1 MLVENIMYFVLGL
14 LVAGLMA
21 LVIMPAI
28 WRRAVRLTK
37 RRIEA
42 ATPISMAEFRADK
55 DHLRADFAL
64 QTRRLELTIDN
75 LRQRLSEQL
84 GEVAQARVDAV
95 QIKIEREQHA
105 ALIIENDK
113 RETLLRARITELEK
127 EVATLNQ
134 DLRRFSRG
142 EPDAIEPTTQMALSE
157 AEASFSRA
165 EMRLNSI
172 LAKPSRAGELQA
184 GPSLLAD
191 ELSSLEASDALR
203 KQVLALEA
211 KINETWASNEFTEDV
226 LRRELM
232 DVASGISRLVY
243 AAEEKPAASA
253 LEESLFDRIK
263 RFADDGETEDLLPAP
278 AVTQR
283 GTVTDRLA
291 ALRELRGN

>member
-21 LVIMPAI
+21 LVIMPAV

-55 DHLRADFAL
+55 DHLRADFAV
-64 QTRRLELTIDN
+64 QTRRLELTIEN

-95 QIKIEREQHA
+95 HIKVEREQHA
-105 ALIIENDK
+105 ALVAEGDK
-113 RETLLRARITELEK
+113 RETLLRARVSELEK
-127 EVATLNQ
+127 ELATLHQ

-142 EPDAIEPTTQMALSE
+142 ETEQSANATQVNLSD
-157 AEASFSRA
+157 AEANLSRA
-165 EMRLNSI
+165 EMRLNAI
-172 LAKPSRAGELQA
+172 LAKPAKSEDSEA
-184 GPSLLAD
+184 GPRLLAD
-191 ELSSLEASDALR
+191 ELSSLEAADALR
-203 KQVLALEA
+203 KQVLALED
-211 KINETWASNEFTEDV
+211 KINGTWASEDFNETV
-226 LRRELM
+226 LRRDLM

-243 AAEEKPAASA
+243 AAEEKPTPSA
-253 LEESLFDRIK
+253 VEESLFDRIK

-278 AVTQR
+278 ALTQR
-283 GTVTDRLA
+283 GAVTDRLA

>member
-14 LVAGLMA
+14 LLAGLMA
-21 LVIMPAI
+21 LVIMPAV

-64 QTRRLELTIDN
+64 QTRRLELTIES

-84 GEVAQARVDAV
+84 GDVAQARVDAV
-95 QIKIEREQHA
+95 QIRTEREQHA
-105 ALIIENDK
+105 AFSAEGEK
-113 RETLLRARITELEK
+113 RESLLRARVAELEK
-127 EVATLNQ
+127 EVASLNL

-142 EPDAIEPTTQMALSE
+142 ETEPREQATPIELSE
-157 AEASFSRA
+157 AEASLNRA
-165 EMRLNSI
+165 EMRLNAI
-172 LAKPSRAGELQA
+172 LTKPSKANEVETGQ
-184 GPSLLAD
+184 SLLAD

-203 KQVLALEA
+203 KQVLALETS
-211 KINETWASNEFTEDV
+211 INETWASDDFDEAV

-243 AAEEKPAASA
+243 AAEEKPAVTVI
-253 LEESLFDRIK
+253 EESLFDRIK